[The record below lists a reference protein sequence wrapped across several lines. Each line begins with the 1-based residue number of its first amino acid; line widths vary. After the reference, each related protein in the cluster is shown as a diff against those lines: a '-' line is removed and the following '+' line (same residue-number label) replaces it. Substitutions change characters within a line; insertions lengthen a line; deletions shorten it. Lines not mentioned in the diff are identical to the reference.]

1 MNCPSD
7 RLYHRDHLWVRQ
19 DEGEKVI
26 IGVTD
31 YAQEQLG
38 QVVFVECSKPGA
50 ELRQGVSF
58 GTIESA
64 KTASELIAPVSGIV
78 KAVNEKLRQEPWL
91 VNEDPYGEGW
101 ILKLAAGNTGE
112 FAGLLDSKAYL
123 RLLLGAG

>member
-1 MNCPSD
+1 
-7 RLYHRDHLWVRQ
+7 VQ
-19 DEGEKVI
+19 QGEGEELS

-38 QVVFVECSKPGA
+38 QVVFVECLKPGT

-64 KTASELIAPVSGIV
+64 KTASELIAPVSGFV
-78 KAVNEKLRQEPWL
+78 KAINEKLQQEPWL
-91 VNEDPYGEGW
+91 VNEDPYGQGW
-101 ILKLAAGNTGE
+101 ILKLVPSNIEE
-112 FAGLLDSKAYL
+112 FKELLDSRAYH